1 MCEYEAVW
9 CDSLIHGLSN
19 CITKWLSYF
28 CCCCCCCCCY
38 CWCCCCCWFFFK
50 NVKTFITLFHDHLLK
65 LTFLFFQA
73 DLEGIPEITLN
84 ISSSCLD
91 FLVVHPCVL
100 EGDTHVQIP
109 SFQPSQ
115 MLKGPELVGRK
126 VRFRPPTES
135 FHLCH
140 YSSKTPY
147 GLPVRGIYQMQVRGR
162 WRFGRQF
169 CCIRI
174 YGRQALL
181 QGHKL
186 EHKAD
191 VCLYLVVTVCKGS
204 VH

>member
-1 MCEYEAVW
+1 M
-9 CDSLIHGLSN
+9 
-19 CITKWLSYF
+19 
-28 CCCCCCCCCY
+28 
-38 CWCCCCCWFFFK
+38 
-50 NVKTFITLFHDHLLK
+50 
-65 LTFLFFQA
+65 
-73 DLEGIPEITLN
+73 EGIPEITLN

-147 GLPVRGIYQMQVRGR
+147 GLPVRGIYQMQVRGGVDFLVGNFVASEFTVGTISCR
-162 WRFGRQF
+162 DIKRGQAVLCVR
-169 CCIRI
+169 IR
-174 YGRQALL
+174 YMLKVQYTSWNTKRM
-181 QGHKL
+181 
-186 EHKAD
+186 
-191 VCLYLVVTVCKGS
+191 LVYFYVLHLVLTVCKGS

>member
-1 MCEYEAVW
+1 M
-9 CDSLIHGLSN
+9 
-19 CITKWLSYF
+19 
-28 CCCCCCCCCY
+28 
-38 CWCCCCCWFFFK
+38 
-50 NVKTFITLFHDHLLK
+50 
-65 LTFLFFQA
+65 
-73 DLEGIPEITLN
+73 EGIPEITLN

-147 GLPVRGIYQMQVRGR
+147 GLPVRGIYQMQVRGVDFLVGTLSCR
-162 WRFGRQF
+162 DIKRGQAVLCVR
-169 CCIRI
+169 IR
-174 YGRQALL
+174 YMLKGQYTSWNTKRMLVYFYVL
-181 QGHKL
+181 H
-186 EHKAD
+186 
-191 VCLYLVVTVCKGS
+191 LVVTVCKGS